1 MTNTGAVDVDGKTY
15 DSFYAYPSRFMFGHR
30 SEFADGT
37 IIFMNPIR
45 YELGQYWDTVTYF
58 ESTNHVVAAR
68 LRGSLKLGSR
78 DKTWIF
84 SGNNFGGY
92 LALEAENTDFTGRI
106 SVSEN
111 GNLLVNSNL
120 VARSITVQ
128 SGSGL
133 GGTGNISSD
142 DGINVSSGAA
152 IFGGEWNKG
161 GTLTIGGKLKFE
173 ANSAIRAEVASS
185 NDLIGCIK
193 LAPESVLK
201 LSGPVYVDVDTDP
214 SISPIRGSEIKLLDW
229 SEATFDSGAAPTVD
243 NFVPRAENNPDIHN
257 IYLST
262 KEDGLY
268 MGYVTGRVPTGLI
281 ISIR

>member
-1 MTNTGAVDVDGKTY
+1 
-15 DSFYAYPSRFMFGHR
+15 
-30 SEFADGT
+30 
-37 IIFMNPIR
+37 
-45 YELGQYWDTVTYF
+45 
-58 ESTNHVVAAR
+58 
-68 LRGSLKLGSR
+68 LKLGSR

-111 GNLLVNSNL
+111 GNLLVNSSL
-120 VARSITVQ
+120 VSLANTVN

-133 GGTGNISSD
+133 GGTGNISTEE
-142 DGINVSSGAA
+142 GTIIKSGAA
-152 IFGGEWNKG
+152 LFGGEWNKG
-161 GTLTIGGKLKFE
+161 GTLTIGGKLTFE

-243 NFVPRAENNPDIHN
+243 NFVPRAESNPDIHN